1 MKTTLYPGSFDPI
14 TYGHMDV
21 IAQTLKIYDKVII
34 GVLVN
39 SKKGEGMFT
48 FDERAEMIKKL
59 YENNPRI
66 EVISMQD
73 NIAAVDVAL
82 NNNCDTMVRG
92 LRDST
97 DFTDEVKLASLN
109 LMISDN
115 KVHTVAFFANP
126 SKTTISS
133 TMVKE
138 LLMLGKDISNFVPP
152 IVESALKNKIRS
164 DNHEN

>member
-152 IVESALKNKIRS
+152 IVESVLKNKIRS

>member
-21 IAQTLKIYDKVII
+21 INQALKVYDKVII
-34 GVLVN
+34 SVLVN
-39 SKKGEGMFT
+39 SEKDGGMFT
-48 FDERAEMIKKL
+48 FDERVEMIKRI
-59 YENNPRI
+59 YANNPRI

-73 NIAAVDVAL
+73 SIAAVDIAL
-82 NNNCDTMVRG
+82 NNNCDTMIRG
-92 LRDST
+92 LRDES
-97 DFTDEVKLASLN
+97 DFADEVKRATLN

-126 SKTTISS
+126 TKTTISS
-133 TMVKE
+133 TTVKE
-138 LLMLGKDISNFVPP
+138 LLRLGKDISHFVPP
-152 IVESALKNKIRS
+152 IVENALKIKTRS